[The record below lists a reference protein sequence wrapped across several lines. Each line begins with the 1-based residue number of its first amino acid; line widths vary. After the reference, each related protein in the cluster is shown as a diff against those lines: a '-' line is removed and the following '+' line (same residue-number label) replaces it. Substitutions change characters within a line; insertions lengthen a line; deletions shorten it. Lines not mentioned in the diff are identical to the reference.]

1 MRKQK
6 GINQTLGNEGLMI
19 EWGIKETNKWWKKE
33 ERAGRNNWGMKE
45 GRKEGKINV
54 WVDGGMN
61 GRETKFYRSGCLSIE
76 NGNP

>member
-1 MRKQK
+1 
-6 GINQTLGNEGLMI
+6 
-19 EWGIKETNKWWKKE
+19 
-33 ERAGRNNWGMKE
+33 MKE